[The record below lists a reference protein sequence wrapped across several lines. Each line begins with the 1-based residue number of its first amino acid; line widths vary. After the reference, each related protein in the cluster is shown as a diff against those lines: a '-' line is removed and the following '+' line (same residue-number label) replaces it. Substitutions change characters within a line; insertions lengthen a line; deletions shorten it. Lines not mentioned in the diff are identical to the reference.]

1 MRRVSVNIEL
11 DSDSADILVRSIES
25 MVEVMEDLGVSIK
38 RIEGHLLEI
47 SEILEG
53 QDGTETEGD

>member
-1 MRRVSVNIEL
+1 MRKVSVNIEL

-38 RIEGHLLEI
+38 RIEDHLLEI
-47 SEILEG
+47 SEILGEERVG
-53 QDGTETEGD
+53 EAE

>member
-38 RIEGHLLEI
+38 RIEDHLLEI
-47 SEILEG
+47 SEILGEERVG
-53 QDGTETEGD
+53 EAE